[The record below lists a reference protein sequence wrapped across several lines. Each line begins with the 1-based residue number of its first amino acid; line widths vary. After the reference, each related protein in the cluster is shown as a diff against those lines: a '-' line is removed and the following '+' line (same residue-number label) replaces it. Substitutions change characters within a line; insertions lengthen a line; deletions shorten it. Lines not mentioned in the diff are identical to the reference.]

1 MAETR
6 KAAASRLRDNGQKN
20 SRSQLNNSQKQPES
34 QVAFCS
40 GYGQWHSPNADH
52 NPREYVT
59 ITLADIEQMVVNP
72 PCVPKDEAQWVIFS
86 PLPSRVHQEQR
97 EQGQFFALW
106 GDIDEPDGLS
116 LDDIA
121 DKTGQVVSG
130 KLLIYTSK
138 GATQDRQKCRLIIPL
153 AYPVDGNQYTILQ

>member
-1 MAETR
+1 METNK

-34 QVAFCS
+34 QEFCS
-40 GYGQWHSPNADH
+40 GYGQRHSPNNQAD
-52 NPREYVT
+52 PRPFVSV
-59 ITLADIEQMVVNP
+59 TLAQIEKMVVNP
-72 PCVPKDEAQWVIFS
+72 PCVPKDEAQWAIFS
-86 PLPSRVHQEQR
+86 TLPSRVHQEQR

-106 GDIDEPDGLS
+106 VDIDELDGLS

-121 DKTGQVVSG
+121 DKTGQVVKG

-138 GATQDRQKCRLIIPL
+138 SATQDRQKCRIIIPL